1 MSDDNIKKNK
11 IDSSKQNTY
20 EELPPKLKKAIDK
33 LILVIKIYGPQMSV
47 TERAKDV
54 EQPRGGY
61 VKRVDFEE
69 ISLGPGEETLHE
81 DENVHASLI
90 GMAVD
95 YLTRFILT
103 GDLKDSFKISILGAK
118 KINKIRTANRLLKGI
133 SGLDDQSIISAIKL
147 SGFDVIYRGNI
158 FGYVPVNQIKPNSNT
173 AENVR
178 TMVQRT
184 VKFFEQYGPIVSN
197 GFSFEGGYTK
207 IIAKGDADY
216 LSADTIWDLKVLKN
230 HFTKN
235 HIMQLL
241 IYWRMGLRSDYE
253 KFKKIK
259 HLGIYNPR
267 KNKVF
272 KYDLCKLPYETIQII
287 DEVVI
292 GYTKPSLIYF

>member
-1 MSDDNIKKNK
+1 MSDNIKKE
-11 IDSSKQNTY
+11 NTY
-20 EELPPKLKKAIDK
+20 DELPPKLKKAIDE
-33 LILVIKIYGPQMSV
+33 LIMVIKIYGPQMSV
-47 TERAKDV
+47 TERAKDI

-69 ISLGPGEETLHE
+69 KPLGPGEEVLHE

-103 GDLKDSFKISILGAK
+103 DDVEDAFKISILK
-118 KINKIRTANRLLKGI
+118 KINEIRTANRLIKGI
-133 SGLDDQSIISAIKL
+133 NGLDDQSIINAIKL

-158 FGYVPVNQIKPNSNT
+158 FGYVPVNTIKPNVNT
-173 AENVR
+173 VDNVR
-178 TMVQRT
+178 VMVQRT
-184 VKFFEQYGPIVSN
+184 VNFFEQYGPIVSD

-207 IIAKGDADY
+207 IIADGDADY
-216 LSADTIWDLKVLKN
+216 LSADTLWDLKVLKN
-230 HFTKN
+230 HFNKN

-259 HLGIYNPR
+259 YIGIYNPR

-272 KYDLCKLPYETIQII
+272 IYDLCKLPYETIQII